1 MAIFICDFGT
11 ILPAAAVL
19 VLEVLVLGVLL
30 VAVLPGVL
38 LLLDALPLLDGLPLD
53 ALPPPLDE
61 LPLLQAATPR
71 TAIAASGARY
81 FQPRLPAV
89 LVLLR

>member
-19 VLEVLVLGVLL
+19 LLEVLVLGVLL

-38 LLLDALPLLDGLPLD
+38 LVAVLPVV
-53 ALPPPLDE
+53 E

-71 TAIAASGARY
+71 LAIASSGARY
-81 FQPRLPAV
+81 LQPRRLPAV
-89 LVLLR
+89 LLR